1 MQPSAISRTIGLPVG
16 ILATLVLALAACTSS
31 SPAASTGGE
40 PSTAT
45 SESTAP
51 GSSTAPAS
59 STGTGS
65 TAEAC
70 ALATTDEVGT
80 AYGFTVAIADPNP
93 PADTNYSYCTYAQA
107 GDTPANVLTYVSLSE
122 AALAIYEGYKAQA
135 DETVSGVGD
144 EAFWADDVLYV
155 KKGSAFASIQAV
167 PSRPGS
173 VDPHEAAVALGKIIA
188 GNM

>member
-1 MQPSAISRTIGLPVG
+1 MQPSAIRRTIGLPVG

-45 SESTAP
+45 SQSTAP

-59 STGTGS
+59 STGTGP
-65 TAEAC
+65 AVVAC
-70 ALATTDEVGT
+70 ELATKDEVGT
-80 AYGFTVAIADPNP
+80 AYGFTVAVADPT
-93 PADTNYSYCTYAQA
+93 ADENYSYCTYAQA
-107 GDTPANVLTYVSLSE
+107 GDVPANVLTYVSLSE
-122 AALAIYEGYKAQA
+122 AALAIYEGYKAEA

-144 EAFWADDVLYV
+144 EAFWASDVLYL
-155 KKGSAFASIQAV
+155 KKGNAFAAISTA

-173 VDPHEAAVALGKIIA
+173 ADPREAAVALGKIIA